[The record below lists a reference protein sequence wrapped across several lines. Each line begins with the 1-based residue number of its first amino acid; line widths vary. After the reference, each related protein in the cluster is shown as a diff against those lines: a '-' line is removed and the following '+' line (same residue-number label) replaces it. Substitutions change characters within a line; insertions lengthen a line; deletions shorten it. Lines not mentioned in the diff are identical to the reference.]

1 MQKLVAQTPEWI
13 RRGFWFFLAGGAGF
27 LLYLA
32 ISNFLHY
39 LVGLGTVS
47 SAVVGTLLPV
57 APTFWMQRRFT
68 FRSDRPKR
76 TTLPMYAL
84 LQVGNAT
91 LIGALTAVG
100 ARAEL
105 PGVVV
110 FLVAGMIGTLVS
122 YVVQAN
128 VVFRSS

>member
-1 MQKLVAQTPEWI
+1 MQDLVAHPPEWI
-13 RRGFWFFLAGGAGF
+13 RRGFWFILAGGTGF

-39 LVGLGTVS
+39 LLGLGTVP

-57 APTFWMQRRFT
+57 APTFWMQRRLT
-68 FRSDRPKR
+68 FRSDRSKR

-84 LQVGNAT
+84 LQVGNAA
-91 LIGALTAVG
+91 LIGILTAVG

-122 YVVQAN
+122 YVVQAK